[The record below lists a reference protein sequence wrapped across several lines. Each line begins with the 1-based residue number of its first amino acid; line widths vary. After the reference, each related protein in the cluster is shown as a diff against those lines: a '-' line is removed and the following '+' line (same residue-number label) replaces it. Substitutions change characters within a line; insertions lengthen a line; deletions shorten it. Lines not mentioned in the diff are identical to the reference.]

1 MCKGRRENVPRGRL
15 DRQFRVVED
24 RELLTGSG
32 GETMPAASA
41 RMSGAADEASPAEW
55 TEALACK
62 FPAGMEPMARRMA
75 LHVWQA
81 GAADIQRTDSKDKA
95 MPRSAAGLDI
105 NGKGDQWRVSRGLIR
120 RRFRQGKDA
129 R

>member
-41 RMSGAADEASPAEW
+41 RMSGAADEASPEEW

-81 GAADIQRTDSKDKA
+81 GAADIQRTDSKDEA

-105 NGKGDQWRVSRGLIR
+105 NGKGAQWRVSRGLIR
-120 RRFRQGKDA
+120 RRFRQGKAA